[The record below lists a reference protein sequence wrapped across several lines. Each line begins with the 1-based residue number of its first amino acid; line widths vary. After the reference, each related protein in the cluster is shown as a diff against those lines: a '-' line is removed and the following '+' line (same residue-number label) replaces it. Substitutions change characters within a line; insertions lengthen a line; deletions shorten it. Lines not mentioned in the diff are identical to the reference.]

1 MIKYHLCQ
9 RNWSLKF
16 SGLHWVNHRSAGS
29 WRRRSNNM
37 GDTPFIT
44 VEGPIGVGKTSLAKA
59 ISERFQF
66 ALLKEIVDENPFLG
80 KFYENIEEWSFQTE
94 MFFLCNRYKQLGDIN
109 THYLSKNKAVV
120 ADYHIFK
127 NLIFATRTLN
137 ADEYQKYFSIYQIL
151 TEDMPKPN
159 VIIYLNASLD
169 TLIKRIKMRGR
180 EVEKNISPLYLEQLS
195 IDYENALTSF
205 EKEHPEIPVL
215 RFNGDELDFVKNEE
229 DLNQIIEKLSLSLK
243 TNSWTNKI

>member
-1 MIKYHLCQ
+1 LNLVNIEVQ
-9 RNWSLKF
+9 AVGEG
-16 SGLHWVNHRSAGS
+16 GLA
-29 WRRRSNNM
+29 M

-59 ISERFQF
+59 ISEHFQF

-80 KFYENIEEWSFQTE
+80 KFYDNIEEWSFQTE
-94 MFFLCNRYKQLGDIN
+94 MFFLCNRFKQLGDIN
-109 THYLSKNKAVV
+109 THYLSQNQSVV

-127 NLIFATRTLN
+127 NLIFAQRTLN
-137 ADEYQKYFSIYQIL
+137 PEEYQKYYKIYQIL

-169 TLIKRIKMRGR
+169 TLLKRIKLRGR

-195 IDYENALTSF
+195 IDYENAIAIF

-215 RFNGDELDFVKNEE
+215 RFSGDELDFVQNEN
-229 DLNQIIEKLSLSLK
+229 DLNHIIEKLTLSLK
-243 TNSWTNKI
+243 TCSWTNI

>member
-1 MIKYHLCQ
+1 
-9 RNWSLKF
+9 
-16 SGLHWVNHRSAGS
+16 
-29 WRRRSNNM
+29 M

-59 ISERFQF
+59 ISEQFQF

-80 KFYENIEEWSFQTE
+80 KFYDNIEEWSFQTE
-94 MFFLCNRYKQLGDIN
+94 MFFLCNRFKQLGDIN
-109 THYLSKNKAVV
+109 THYLSQNQSVV

-127 NLIFATRTLN
+127 NLIFAQRTLN
-137 ADEYQKYFSIYQIL
+137 PEEYQKYYKIYQIL

-169 TLIKRIKMRGR
+169 TLLKRIKLRGR

-195 IDYENALTSF
+195 IDYENAIAIF

-215 RFNGDELDFVKNEE
+215 RFSGDELDFVQNEN
-229 DLNQIIEKLSLSLK
+229 DLNHIIEKLTLSLK
-243 TNSWTNKI
+243 TCSWTNI